1 MNKKQKKML
10 TRIIIALIM
19 LIALY
24 FIPVTGIVRLV
35 CYLVVYGIIGY
46 DILKKALLFMKRA
59 AIIMRQLP

>member
-10 TRIIIALIM
+10 TRIGIATVM

-35 CYLVVYGIIGY
+35 CYLVWHYW
-46 DILKKALLFMKRA
+46 L
-59 AIIMRQLP
+59 